1 MYQKPEDKQKAEF
14 LYLHT
19 DLSQQEI
26 SALVGVSRRTIYTW
40 VRESSWKRAKY
51 IAKNAPLL
59 LVEQYYNQLG
69 AINAAIAAR
78 ADRPYPTREEAE
90 IIRKLTITINHMG
103 GVENTISNVISV
115 FMDYHKHL
123 ASLDNDLAK
132 QHIGPMDEYI
142 QEIVRLSG
150 NKDNIW
156 SDYHRHAEK
165 DRELEEE
172 MREQQS
178 EQTAREA
185 ARKKA
190 ADEQFENADGKTN
203 EQFETSK
210 TEHNKL
216 IINTNEETPSNEIA
230 QPAISEK
237 TGKYPPVHSPG
248 YHTGGQQAKHNTGSA

>member
-26 SALVGVSRRTIYTW
+26 SDLVGVSRRTIYTW

-156 SDYHRHAEK
+156 SDYHRHAAE

-172 MREQQS
+172 MRMQQS
-178 EQTAREA
+178 EQPAREA

-190 ADEQFENADGKTN
+190 ADEQTENADGNIN

-210 TEHNKL
+210 TEHKEL
-216 IINTNEETPSNEIA
+216 IISTNEKTPANEIA

-237 TGKYPPVHSPG
+237 TGK
-248 YHTGGQQAKHNTGSA
+248 

>member
-26 SALVGVSRRTIYTW
+26 SGLLGVSRRTIYTW

-142 QEIVRLSG
+142 QEI
-150 NKDNIW
+150 
-156 SDYHRHAEK
+156 
-165 DRELEEE
+165 
-172 MREQQS
+172 
-178 EQTAREA
+178 
-185 ARKKA
+185 
-190 ADEQFENADGKTN
+190 
-203 EQFETSK
+203 
-210 TEHNKL
+210 
-216 IINTNEETPSNEIA
+216 
-230 QPAISEK
+230 
-237 TGKYPPVHSPG
+237 
-248 YHTGGQQAKHNTGSA
+248 